1 MHLTYR
7 KKNLFNTLLALPDFT
22 KVFKI
27 ECDVLGIGIEAV
39 LIQDKLSISYFNK
52 NLNVVALNYLTY
64 DKELCTLVRTLE
76 I

>member
-7 KKNLFNTLLALPDFT
+7 EKKLFNTLLALPDFT

-27 ECDVLGIGIEAV
+27 KCDVLGIGIEAV

-52 NLNVVALNYLTY
+52 NLAMLMIRSF
-64 DKELCTLVRTLE
+64 TLW
-76 I
+76 

>member
-7 KKNLFNTLLALPDFT
+7 KKKLFNTLLALPDFT

-52 NLNVVALNYLTY
+52 NLAMLMIRSF
-64 DKELCTLVRTLE
+64 TLW
-76 I
+76 